1 MISTLLLGLPRWLS
15 GKECACSAGDAGLI
29 PGLGSSPGEG
39 NDNPLQYSCLEGS
52 MEREVWEATYSTWGH
67 RRVRHDLADEQH
79 PFIVWGRKRGG
90 HGKGRI
96 APLSGDGVTSWD
108 TWCWGHKPK
117 TTWALIP
124 GGRWQLWRFYSSLA
138 KLLMD
143 TYSGFVRI
151 KREKYSKGAT

>member
-96 APLSGDGVTSWD
+96 APFIRWWSNLLRHMVLGSQTQNHLSSDPWRQV
-108 TWCWGHKPK
+108 
-117 TTWALIP
+117 
-124 GGRWQLWRFYSSLA
+124 QLWRFYSSLA